1 MLRMLRCSSATS
13 LRRID
18 SCIAA
23 KSVLTAAR
31 CSCSLGRGSAGMSV
45 SGEGPA
51 ADGLARGALGICGVA
66 RRWFHRCRASAPV
79 DAARSAPPGA
89 TSASARPSEAWAPRR
104 AVVAVAAASAGCAAA
119 AASSAWRASRNA
131 TKSSWIECT
140 GLGAAGTKSAASESE
155 WPKAETSTTGVLWR
169 REEDHRSKASAPS
182 ATNPGLEL
190 PEPTREDPSTRE
202 QGVHTRSNTARVGKA
217 SAIAKAGRP

>member
-119 AASSAWRASRNA
+119 AASSAWRAS
-131 TKSSWIECT
+131 
-140 GLGAAGTKSAASESE
+140 ESE

>member
-1 MLRMLRCSSATS
+1 MLRCRSATS

-31 CSCSLGRGSAGMSV
+31 CSCSLGRDSAGTSV
-45 SGEGPA
+45 SGEGAA

-66 RRWFHRCRASAPV
+66 RRWFHRCRASA
-79 DAARSAPPGA
+79 
-89 TSASARPSEAWAPRR
+89 SARPSEAWAPRK
-104 AVVAVAAASAGCAAA
+104 AVVAAAAAGCAAA

-140 GLGAAGTKSAASESE
+140 SLGAAGTKSAASESE
-155 WPKAETSTTGVLWR
+155 WPKAETSTTRVLWR
-169 REEDHRSKASAPS
+169 REEDHRSKASAPA

-190 PEPTREDPSTRE
+190 PEPTRKDPSTRE
-202 QGVHTRSNTARVGKA
+202 QGVQTRSNTARVGKA
-217 SAIAKAGRP
+217 SAIAEARRPCPRGSCYTCILIGA